1 MTASIETSAGPRR
14 AAALLLMA
22 YVLTGC
28 AALGGA
34 PAATPPATTAKAP
47 SPPAAEAAAPAP
59 ANVAAAAAA
68 APPAAAASGPASA
81 PRPAAAASPPAA
93 GTPPAF
99 ATVTKD
105 ARRIAGPVV
114 IWQKEDKLW
123 IELAPTAFGQP
134 LLLSPK
140 LKSGIGE
147 ASVFGGL
154 MSFPMGGA
162 GGPQVVEFRRVHNQ
176 VQLIARN
183 LDVKAPSGSPAA
195 RAVQAGFSDSLL
207 GSAAVA
213 SQPEPGSGAVLIEAQ
228 GLFLSDLLGVGMQ
241 LQRAFRQG
249 YSLDARH
256 STVLHVRATPR
267 ATVIE
272 TRNHY
277 ATASV
282 AVPQPGATG
291 PAPTVPGWLPDARSL
306 FVELHYSLAPLPV
319 TPMAVRL
326 ADPRVGLFSHTQL
339 DFGDDRVRSPRQR
352 IVNRWRL
359 EKKDPQ
365 ASLSDPVQPITFW
378 IDRNVPLAYR
388 DAVREGILE
397 WNKAFERIGF
407 RNAVVVQQQGD
418 DADFDTLDVGVAS
431 VRWMVNIRPN
441 FGAIGPRHIDPRTG
455 EILDADVA
463 LESLS
468 TRMMRALRAQVWP
481 GGSAAASVHAEHPG
495 HEQCLHADA
504 AAEQLHY
511 ALDVLAARGELDPD
525 GPEADAFARDYLKA
539 TVMHEIGHALGL
551 RHNFRASR
559 AYTLEQLR
567 DPEFTRANGTTA
579 SVMEYQGLNLWRPGE
594 RAGTPF
600 QVALGPYD
608 YWAIEYAYKVVAP
621 EAEADELARVASRSV
636 EPQLAYATD
645 EDAFIGLD
653 PDAQQFD
660 LGNDAIAFAEQR
672 IDIARDLLRRQ
683 ETRRL
688 PAQQNWAAL
697 RRSVSYAIADLGRA
711 VEVLGRQIGG
721 VRTSRDYVGSGRD
734 PLQPVPAATQRRALD
749 AIARAV
755 FAADAVT
762 ISPALQRRLAPDYLD
777 RSEIPGVGTD
787 YPVAQRLLE
796 LQRQALGQ
804 LMSDAVATRL
814 LDNLGKV
821 DRPREALGLAELHDR
836 LTRDIWAELARGGR
850 DIAAPR
856 RELQREHVNRI
867 AAAVLRPAASARAD
881 TRSVLRAQAQTLLRS
896 IERSLGRVRG
906 LSLEALAH
914 LRDSA
919 DTLRQTLQ
927 APLQRG
933 SV

>member
-1 MTASIETSAGPRR
+1 
-14 AAALLLMA
+14 
-22 YVLTGC
+22 V
-28 AALGGA
+28 
-34 PAATPPATTAKAP
+34 
-47 SPPAAEAAAPAP
+47 AAAPAP
-59 ANVAAAAAA
+59 
-68 APPAAAASGPASA
+68 
-81 PRPAAAASPPAA
+81 

-114 IWQKEDKLW
+114 VWQKDEKIW
-123 IELAPTAFGQP
+123 FELAPAAFGQP

-154 MSFPMGGA
+154 MSFPMAGA

-183 LDVKAPSGSPAA
+183 LDVKAPAGSPQA
-195 RAVQAGFSDSLL
+195 RAVEAGFSASLL

-213 SQPEPGSGAVLIEAQ
+213 SQPDAASGAVLIEAQ

-249 YSLDARH
+249 YSLDARN
-256 STVLHVRATPR
+256 STVLNVRATPR

-282 AVPQPGATG
+282 AVAQPGATG
-291 PAPTVPGWLPDARSL
+291 PAPSVPGWLPDARSL
-306 FVELHYSLAPLPV
+306 FVELHYSLAPLPA

-339 DFGDDRVRSPRQR
+339 DFGDDRVRTPRQR

-359 EKKDPQ
+359 EKKDAQ
-365 ASLSDPVQPITFW
+365 AAMSEPVQPITFW
-378 IDRNVPLAYR
+378 IDRNVPLDYR

-407 RNAVVVQQQGD
+407 RNAVVVQQQSD

-481 GGSAAASVHAEHPG
+481 GGSAAAAQPHAEHPG

-504 AAEQLHY
+504 SAEQLQY
-511 ALDVLAARGELDPD
+511 AIDVLAARGELDPD

-567 DPEFTRANGTTA
+567 DAEFTRANGTTA

-621 EAEADELARVASRSV
+621 EAESDELARIAARSV

-645 EDAFIGLD
+645 EDAFLGLD
-653 PDAQQFD
+653 PDVQQFD

-672 IDIARDLLRRQ
+672 IEIARDLLRRQ

-688 PAQQNWAAL
+688 PPQRNWAAL
-697 RRSVSYAIADLGRA
+697 RRSVSYAISDLSRA
-711 VEVLGRQIGG
+711 VEVLSRQIGG
-721 VRTSRDYVGSGRD
+721 VRTSRDFVGSGRD
-734 PLQPVPAATQRRALD
+734 PLQPVPAQTQRRALD
-749 AIARAV
+749 LIASAV
-755 FAADAVT
+755 FAADAVA
-762 ISPALQRRLAPDYLD
+762 ISPALQRRLAPDFLD

-804 LMSDAVATRL
+804 LMSDAVATRV

-821 DRPREALGLAELHDR
+821 DRPRDALGLAELHER
-836 LTRDIWAELARGGR
+836 LTRDVWSELGRGGR

-867 AAAVLRPAASARAD
+867 ASAVLRPGGAARAD
-881 TRSVLRAQAQTLLRS
+881 ARSVVRAQAQTLMGR
-896 IERSLGRVRG
+896 IERSLGRPQG
-906 LSLEALAH
+906 LSAEARAH

-919 DTLRQTLQ
+919 DTLRQALQ